1 MSKAL
6 FVRGFDEKL
15 HTKLE
20 EVSKKKGIQA
30 ASILEDAF
38 KKWLDEQKDLPKKHI
53 AVLYSD
59 KESLMNFM
67 LKVKENLGDKWMHVC
82 FGPPTH
88 FAIKFL
94 KGHGWQD
101 VSIQPFSQVNK
112 KTLNYSKRMFALRA
126 KAAKNKPIASM
137 GFITEHV
144 THTNSLK
151 IANLV
156 EKSYNEKRSAGIAFC
171 PYDSTDLNSSTLDD
185 IMEMFALHD
194 KVLIVKKD
202 NVFEIDVNK
211 TNLLKVLL

>member
-6 FVRGFDEKL
+6 FVRGFDEML

-20 EVSKKKGIQA
+20 EISKKKGIQA
-30 ASILEDAF
+30 ALILEDAF
-38 KKWLDEQKDLPKKHI
+38 KKWLDEQKDLPKKHF

-67 LKVKENLGDKWMHVC
+67 LKVKESLGDEWMHTC

-94 KGHGWQD
+94 KEHGWQD

-126 KAAKNKPIASM
+126 KAAKKKPIASM

-144 THTNSLK
+144 TQTNSLK
-151 IANLV
+151 TANLI
-156 EKSYNEKRSAGIAFC
+156 EKSYNDQRSAGIAFC
-171 PYDSTDLNSSTLDD
+171 LYDSTDLNGSTLDY

-202 NVFEIDVNK
+202 NVFELDVNK